1 MSNNGWIKLHR
12 QIVDNWIWED
22 PAKLKA
28 WLDILLMVNHEDKK
42 ILVNGQLVTIKRGE
56 KLTSIIKLA
65 ERWKW
70 SKRRVM
76 RFLDLLEDDEMCTTK
91 RTTNGTTIKVV
102 NYADYQDFLIPKRD
116 TVGTTNGT
124 PDGTADGTPLGTQT
138 ITNKND
144 KNTNN
149 TLSAP
154 PDESPVP
161 TLKQIS
167 DYCKKRNST
176 VDPDEFFDYFQ
187 VRNWTKAKGLKIT
200 VKNYQAEI
208 RNWERRRS
216 TLTETEQEM
225 RRKYDEWTV

>member
-12 QIVDNWIWED
+12 QIRDNWIWED
-22 PAKLKA
+22 AEMLRA

-42 ILVNGQLVTIKRGE
+42 IYFNGKLITIKRGE
-56 KLTSIIKLA
+56 KLTSILKLSD
-65 ERWKW
+65 RWGW
-70 SKRRVM
+70 SRNRV
-76 RFLDLLEDDEMCTTK
+76 RHFLDLLEGDGMCTTI
-91 RTTNGTTIKVV
+91 RTTNGTTLKVS
-102 NYADYQDFLIPKRD
+102 NYKEYQGFYNGNGTTK
-116 TVGTTNGT
+116 GTTNVPT
-124 PDGTADGTPLGTQT
+124 DGPPLGPQT
-138 ITNKND
+138 ITNKNY

-154 PDESPVP
+154 PEESPAP

-167 DYCKKRNST
+167 DYCKKRGSA

-216 TLTETEQEM
+216 TRTETEQEM
-225 RRKYDEWTV
+225 RRQYDEWTV

>member
-12 QIVDNWIWED
+12 QIRDNWIWED
-22 PAKLKA
+22 AEMLRA

-42 ILVNGQLVTIKRGE
+42 IYFNGELITIKRGE
-56 KLTSIIKLA
+56 KLTSILKLSD
-65 ERWKW
+65 RWGW
-70 SKRRVM
+70 SRNRV
-76 RFLDLLEDDEMCTTK
+76 RHFLDLLEGDGMCTTI
-91 RTTNGTTIKVV
+91 RTTNGTTLKVS
-102 NYADYQDFLIPKRD
+102 NYKEYQGFYNGNGTTK
-116 TVGTTNGT
+116 GTTNEPT
-124 PDGTADGTPLGTQT
+124 DGPPLGPQT
-138 ITNKND
+138 ITNKNY

-154 PDESPVP
+154 PEESPAP

-167 DYCKKRNST
+167 DYCKKRGSA

-208 RNWERRRS
+208 RNWERRRN
-216 TLTETEQEM
+216 TRTETEQEM
-225 RRKYDEWTV
+225 RRQYDEWTV